1 MSAAMDHSSANSPAS
16 PCCGF
21 VSSAGAASFSS
32 GIGGMFESPVNSGGF
47 AAGTGSGFNAQAS
60 GSAASLA
67 MDDGIGAMAGG
78 TGAVAGAIA
87 AVAGSVRPQHPPRS
101 QAGETASLGASPAA
115 AGRAA
120 VSAGSTHAGAAPCGT
135 DAITAGPAGAS
146 TGASAGHHH
155 HAAAASIK
163 PTAPAVRARRH
174 EDDGRHSTSGPSPT
188 KRCAS
193 DCAAAKWAAG
203 PARLPLSDVSCFA
216 AIALTRSSARRGSRR
231 GRAHWRR
238 RHRR

>member
-1 MSAAMDHSSANSPAS
+1 MDHSCANSSAS
-16 PCCGF
+16 SCCGF
-21 VSSAGAASFSS
+21 VSSAGVASFSS
-32 GIGGMFESPVNSGGF
+32 GIDGMFESPVNSGGF
-47 AAGTGSGFNAQAS
+47 AAGPGSGFNAQAS

-67 MDDGIGAMAGG
+67 MDGGIGAMAGG

-87 AVAGSVRPQHPPRS
+87 AVAGGVRPRHPSRS

-115 AGRAA
+115 SDRAA
-120 VSAGSTHAGAAPCGT
+120 VSGGGTHVGAASCGT
-135 DAITAGPAGAS
+135 NAVTAWAAGAS

-163 PTAPAVRARRH
+163 PTAPAVPARRL

-193 DCAAAKWAAG
+193 DCAAAKWAEG

-216 AIALTRSSARRGSRR
+216 AMALTRSSARRGSRR